1 MENEKVTDDKEVIF
15 YSALINAWIN
25 TRMERDKT
33 LLILSSGGVGILI
46 TLFSTIG
53 TINYITILIYFLAI
67 LSFIVSILSLVIIFQ
82 KNSAHIEESINGKR
96 DVAPIL
102 DFLDKLSFFSFL
114 IGAILATSVSIYSA
128 FHIYNNKGDYGMGN
142 SKSKASV
149 AEKGSTK
156 SLSGIGNLAPQ
167 KPSNSTNNSNSTSQ
181 SGSQN
186 NKINGNNNPKTK

>member
-1 MENEKVTDDKEVIF
+1 
-15 YSALINAWIN
+15 
-25 TRMERDKT
+25 
-33 LLILSSGGVGILI
+33 
-46 TLFSTIG
+46 
-53 TINYITILIYFLAI
+53 
-67 LSFIVSILSLVIIFQ
+67 
-82 KNSAHIEESINGKR
+82 
-96 DVAPIL
+96 
-102 DFLDKLSFFSFL
+102 
-114 IGAILATSVSIYSA
+114 
-128 FHIYNNKGDYGMGN
+128 MGN